1 MAYRANPY
9 LERMSERT
17 SDQEFVRVFS
27 PRILERLAD
36 NAFEGAV
43 HVFRSPPGGG
53 KTTLLRAFTP
63 TALKAFWNAR
73 SADEIDESYQGL
85 LSRGVFDS
93 HAGPQLLGV
102 FLSCASG
109 YADLPPGAAA
119 AQEGLFRALLNCRIV
134 LRALRSLSLLADPSA
149 DQPQDDIKISYEDSA
164 TDLRSIPLLDTAS
177 ALSQWA
183 EQRERNVYAQLDSV
197 RRDNIEAMQDPR
209 LDGLLWLQ
217 NVRFSHLGKVLA
229 PKRLLMID
237 DLHRLR
243 RSQRGLLI
251 REMTELRPSIPVWL
265 AERSIALGDELLSQ
279 GAREGRDL
287 REYRMEELWGN
298 AKSGGGQTVATFT
311 QILDRR
317 LHIQNIIPT
326 GTIAQYLSD
335 QLLPRDVDKQFRD
348 AMALFR
354 RESQRLS
361 SNMRY
366 KEWLARGEIL
376 SEAPS
381 SKAIGELLSL
391 LILVARDEAR
401 RQFALQLEPLPPEEL
416 DQRDSSQVQGAA
428 EIMANEAFALPYY
441 YGIDRL
447 CAMATNNVEELL
459 SLAAALYEGLRAK
472 LVLRRAN
479 LVLSAFEQ
487 EKLLRAVAK
496 RKRDFI
502 PKAHTEGTRA
512 ARLLDAIGSF
522 CREKTFQPTAPYAPG
537 VTGIR
542 FSQSELA
549 KIRREQHGA
558 NDAINVLR
566 KVIAESVAE
575 NLLVA
580 RESAASASRESGT
593 VFYLNRTL
601 CVHYGLPLQYGGW
614 QDVSMQDAIEWME
627 QGRLAKRFG
636 WS

>member
-17 SDQEFVRVFS
+17 SDQEFVRLFS
-27 PRILERLAD
+27 PRILERMPD
-36 NAFEGAV
+36 DAFEGAV

-73 SADEIDESYQGL
+73 SVDEIDESYQRL
-85 LSRGVFDS
+85 LLRGVFDPT
-93 HAGPQLLGV
+93 AGPQLLGV

-109 YADLPPGAAA
+109 YADLPPGAAT

-134 LRALRSLSLLADPSA
+134 LRALRSLSVLANLQA
-149 DQPQDDIKISYEDSA
+149 DQPLDLIDLAYDEPA
-164 TDLRSIPLLDTAS
+164 ADLRAIPLYTNAGD
-177 ALSQWA
+177 LSRWA
-183 EQRERNVYAQLDSV
+183 EQRERSVYTQLDLIS
-197 RRDNIEAMQDPR
+197 RDNFEGTQDAR

-217 NVRFSHLGKVLA
+217 SVRYLYQGKTLA

-243 RSQRGLLI
+243 RTQRALLI
-251 REMTELRPSIPVWL
+251 REATELRPSIPVWL

-287 REYRMEELWGN
+287 REYPMDELWGN
-298 AKSGGGQTVATFT
+298 AKGGGQTLTTFS

-317 LHIQNIIPT
+317 LHIQNLIPP
-326 GTIAQYLSD
+326 GTLSQYLSD
-335 QLLPRDVDKQFRD
+335 QLMPSDVEEQFHNVV
-348 AMALFR
+348 ALFR
-354 RESQRLS
+354 KESQRLN
-361 SNMRY
+361 SNTRY
-366 KEWLARGEIL
+366 KEWFARGETML
-376 SEAPS
+376 RMS
-381 SKAIGELLSL
+381 SSRTIEELLSL

-401 RQFALQLEPLPPEEL
+401 RQLALQLEPLPTEEL
-416 DQRDSSQVQGAA
+416 ELRDSSQVQGAA
-428 EIMANEAFALPYY
+428 EIMANEAFGVPYY
-441 YGIDRL
+441 YGIERL

-459 SLAAALYEGLRAK
+459 SLAAALYDGLRAK
-472 LVLRRAN
+472 LVLRRAD
-479 LVLSAFEQ
+479 LILSAFDQ
-487 EKLLRAVAK
+487 EKLLRAAAK
-496 RKRDFI
+496 RKREFI

-537 VTGIR
+537 VTGVR
-542 FSQSELA
+542 FSLSELA
-549 KIRREQHGA
+549 KIRQLRTS
-558 NDAINVLR
+558 DTINVLR

-575 NLLVA
+575 NLLTT
-580 RESAASASRESGT
+580 RESAASTSRESGT

-614 QDVSMQDAIEWME
+614 QDISTQDAVEWME
-627 QGRLAKRFG
+627 KGRATNRFG
-636 WS
+636 WG

>member
-9 LERMSERT
+9 LERLSERT
-17 SDQEFVRVFS
+17 SDQEFVRLFS

-36 NAFEGAV
+36 DAFEGAV

-73 SADEIDESYQGL
+73 SVDEIDELYQRL
-85 LSRGVFDS
+85 LLRGVFDS
-93 HAGPQLLGV
+93 HFGPQLLGV

-119 AQEGLFRALLNCRIV
+119 SQDGLFRALLNCRIV
-134 LRALRSLSLLADPSA
+134 LRSLRSLALLADPQV
-149 DQPQDDIKISYEDSA
+149 DQPLDEIDLVYDNSA
-164 TDLRSIPLLDTAS
+164 ADLRAVPPLSNAGE
-177 ALSQWA
+177 LSRWA
-183 EQRERNVYAQLDSV
+183 EQRERRVYTQLDLVS
-197 RRDNIEAMQDPR
+197 RDDVEGTQDPR

-217 NVRFSHLGKVLA
+217 SVRYSYQGKILA

-243 RSQRGLLI
+243 RSQRELLV
-251 REMTELRPSIPVWL
+251 REMVELRPSIPVWL

-279 GAREGRDL
+279 GARQGRDL
-287 REYRMEELWGN
+287 REYAMDELWGN
-298 AKSGGGQTVATFT
+298 AKGGGQTLSTFS

-317 LHIQNIIPT
+317 LHIQNVIPA
-326 GTIAQYLSD
+326 GTFSQYLSD
-335 QLLPRDVDKQFRD
+335 QLVPSDIEKQFHS
-348 AMALFR
+348 AVAFFR
-354 RESQRLS
+354 KESELRN

-366 KEWLARGEIL
+366 KEWFARGNAI
-376 SEAPS
+376 SQTPS
-381 SKAIGELLSL
+381 SRAIEELLSL
-391 LILVARDEAR
+391 LILVARDEAQ
-401 RQFALQLEPLPPEEL
+401 RQLALQLEPLSPDEL

-428 EIMANEAFALPYY
+428 EIMANEAFGVPYY
-441 YGIDRL
+441 YGVERL

-472 LVLRRAN
+472 LVLRRAD
-479 LVLSAFEQ
+479 LILSSFEQ
-487 EKLLRAVAK
+487 EKLLRAAAK
-496 RKRDFI
+496 RKREFI

-512 ARLLDAIGSF
+512 ARMLDAIGNF

-537 VTGIR
+537 VTGVR
-542 FSQSELA
+542 FSQSELN
-549 KIRREQHGA
+549 KIRQLGA
-558 NDAINVLR
+558 SKTIGTLR

-575 NLLVA
+575 NLLTT
-580 RESAASASRESGT
+580 RESAASTSRESGT

-614 QDVSMQDAIEWME
+614 QDISIQDAIEWME
-627 QGRLAKRFG
+627 KGRVASRFAWG
-636 WS
+636 